1 MFFDGDTGLIPLL
14 GFTTPLCSSN
24 QPRERL
30 QARRGD
36 QLSFFRDLDAWT
48 WLKDLRQRLCLIFP
62 TL

>member
-14 GFTTPLCSSN
+14 GFTTPLYFLN
-24 QPRERL
+24 QQQERL
-30 QARRGD
+30 QAHRGD
-36 QLSFFRDLDAWT
+36 RLSFLPRPNAWT